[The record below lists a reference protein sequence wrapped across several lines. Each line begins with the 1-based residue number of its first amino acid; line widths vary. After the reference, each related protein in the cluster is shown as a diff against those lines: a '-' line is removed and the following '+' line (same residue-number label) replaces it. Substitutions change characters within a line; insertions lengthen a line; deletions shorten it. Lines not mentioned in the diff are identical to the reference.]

1 MCVGRVNGCEF
12 KSYFQYRGFRATKLI
27 SKLIFILGWPVYF
40 RDLVLAMKAN
50 GTLNF
55 LVERRFL
62 LCYS

>member
-50 GTLNF
+50 GTL
-55 LVERRFL
+55 R
-62 LCYS
+62 